1 MASAP
6 PVTACAEHRRREA
19 VARCSVCG
27 APLCSECVVPTPV
40 GIKCHRCT
48 GTARPQIRRPS
59 RRRAGAV
66 AVVVG
71 GLLVAGAAYG
81 LLRDDGADG
90 GRAAEEVA
98 DRNLTGERRV
108 RFDGVG
114 GIDVSGTFTIPEA
127 ATAGPVPG
135 VLILPGFGP
144 TNRDGPIRAGAPDP
158 LYRDLSQVL
167 ADSGLA
173 SLRYDKRGTGQ
184 TPLSA
189 NGPLRFDDLVGDARA
204 AVSFLS
210 ERTEIRGGPLAVVG
224 HEEGAVVALRLAAE
238 DPRVKSVV
246 LISAPGRPLVDV
258 LSDDFRNTHGQPSAD
273 AFRGVVEGLVAT
285 GSLTSRDAMP
295 AEHRDYFPEAHV
307 AYLRDLFSLDP
318 VGEAARVKVPV
329 LIVRGARA
337 TGVSAVDSD
346 RLAAALGPG
355 AQVLVGTPATRSP
368 WRRRRRPPPPP
379 PSPTEAAG
387 TTTRAPVPRLGSG
400 AIRACWARSPPGWG
414 PAWPRPE
421 AGGPAA

>member
-27 APLCSECVVPTPV
+27 AALCSECVVPTPV
-40 GIKCHRCT
+40 GIKCHDCT
-48 GTARPQIRRPS
+48 GTARPRAGRRPS

-66 AVVVG
+66 AVVMG
-71 GLLVAGAAYG
+71 GLLVAVAAYG
-81 LLRDDGADG
+81 LLGDDGADG
-90 GRAAEEVA
+90 GRVAQDVA

-114 GIDVSGTFTIPEA
+114 GIDVSGTFTIPKA

-144 TNRDGPIRAGAPDP
+144 TNRDGLVRAGAPDP

-173 SLRYDKRGTGQ
+173 TLRYDKRGTGQ

-189 NGPLRFDDLVGDARA
+189 DRPLRFDDLVGDARA
-204 AVSFLS
+204 GVSFLS

-258 LSDDFRNTHGQPSAD
+258 ISDDFRNTHGQSSAD
-273 AFRGVVEGLVAT
+273 AFRGVVEGLMAT
-285 GSLTSRDAMP
+285 GSLPSREAMP
-295 AEHRDYFPEAHV
+295 AEHRDFFPEAHTG
-307 AYLRDLFSLDP
+307 YLRDLFSLDP

-346 RLAAALGPG
+346 RLTAAVGPG
-355 AQVLVGTPATRSP
+355 AEVLVGPDAGHTLALEAPQPPAASSQVERGGGHDHEGSSAAP
-368 WRRRRRPPPPP
+368 GIRRDQGLLGQV
-379 PSPTEAAG
+379 SAW
-387 TTTRAPVPRLGSG
+387 LGSRL
-400 AIRACWARSPPGWG
+400 AAR
-414 PAWPRPE
+414 
-421 AGGPAA
+421 